1 MFKEKYFLESGSF
14 TNVSVQILRK
24 VYLKRSF
31 LSSEGYC
38 WYARVV
44 SIVKVI
50 VALMTLRGELLLLYK
65 L

>member
-1 MFKEKYFLESGSF
+1 MFKEKYFFGKWLIHKCFFANIAKSLFETF
-14 TNVSVQILRK
+14 F
-24 VYLKRSF
+24 SF
-31 LSSEGYC
+31 LGRVL

-44 SIVKVI
+44 SIVKVT